1 MYEFGKS
8 EKIWYNESNDYSYE
22 DDDNLGSLR

>member
-8 EKIWYNESNDYSYE
+8 EKIWYNGSNDYSYE